1 MFHMI
6 NNRRVIKDACK
17 IEKYLITNKGCHFK
31 LLKKE
36 ELECLQEVNKLD
48 LDFFFECDPAANG
61 LEEIKLTYPGYKAIL
76 FHRIA
81 HILYKKGQKIEAR
94 IISEYAHSITG
105 IDINPGASIGSPFF
119 IDHGTGVVIGE
130 TSVIGNRVRL
140 YQGVT
145 LGALSPK
152 QGQKIKNVKRH
163 PTIKDDVIIYAN
175 TTILGDI
182 TIGENTV
189 IGGGVYISEDIPSNS
204 KVSLPKPILNIV
216 KK

>member
-1 MFHMI
+1 M
-6 NNRRVIKDACK
+6 NNIYLSAK
-17 IEKYLITNKGCHFK
+17 IIESVLDEDIIFSLAIHHVLDK
-31 LLKKE
+31 LKE
-36 ELECLQEVNKLD
+36 EV
-48 LDFFFECDPAANG
+48 
-61 LEEIKLTYPGYKAIL
+61 T
-76 FHRIA
+76 R
-81 HILYKKGQKIEAR
+81 
-94 IISEYAHSITG
+94 ITG

-182 TIGENTV
+182 TIGENTI

-216 KK
+216 KKLGEDKNVN